1 MFEKLI
7 EGYIAQGIK
16 DVASDARLA
25 ANLFQALPEE
35 EQNRALKWVQDNV
48 DKTQVV
54 LGFRREVPTSPII
67 SVTPSSEIETDAVI
81 GMVGEPITDA
91 TTGQRV
97 NLEGSWFEVTYRCLA
112 QAANADVVTYLVAIV
127 RQTMLRYRPQLMNAG
142 LFEQKISMTDL
153 MPSDEFNDP
162 NIEIFQ
168 RGVEL
173 SGTAF
178 IGYDAVQPDGII
190 SLVATE
196 TLTPYASSQ
205 ADTLVIAAAKIT
217 DTFTRADNTSLLRTT
232 SGHVWTPL
240 SGTWGVI
247 ANTAYMI
254 TPGADHRSLA
264 TTTAL
269 ANGRVSM
276 TVTNPL
282 GSRLG
287 FRFTD
292 KDNGFYVEAQ
302 SNQYALV
309 KVLAG
314 VTSTIGTYPVTPASG
329 DQVMASLANSS
340 VSVFVNGTIALAVS
354 QAFNQTGTL
363 HGIGATDTSLAQWT
377 RFTCS

>member
-254 TPGADHRSLA
+254 TPGADGRSLA

>member
-7 EGYIAQGIK
+7 EGYIAQGLK
-16 DVASDARLA
+16 DVASDARLS
-25 ANLFQALPEE
+25 ANLFQVLPEE
-35 EQNRALKWVQDNV
+35 EQSRALKWVQDNV

-67 SVTPSSEIETDAVI
+67 SVTPSSEVETDAVI
-81 GMVGEPITDA
+81 GMIGEPIIDA
-91 TTGQRV
+91 ITGQRV

-112 QAANADVVTYLVAIV
+112 QAANADVVTYLVSIV
-127 RQTMLRYRPQLMNAG
+127 RQTLLRYRPQLMTAG

-168 RGVEL
+168 RGVEI

-178 IGYDAVQPDGII
+178 IGYDAVQPDGYT
-190 SLVATE
+190 SMTASE
-196 TLTPYASSQ
+196 TLTTYASPQ
-205 ADTLVIAAAKIT
+205 TDTVVIAASKIT
-217 DTFTRADNTSLLRTT
+217 DTFARADNTSLLRTT
-232 SGHVWTPL
+232 SGHVWTL
-240 SGTWGVI
+240 RSGTWGI
-247 ANTAYMI
+247 IQNTGYMI
-254 TPGADHRSLA
+254 TPGADQRSLA
-264 TTTAL
+264 TVTAL
-269 ANGRVSM
+269 ADGRVSM

-282 GSRLG
+282 GARLG

-309 KVLAG
+309 KLISGAP
-314 VTSTIGTYPVTPASG
+314 TTIGTYPATPASG

-340 VSVFVNGTIALAVS
+340 VSVFINGAIALAVS

-363 HGIGATDTSLAQWT
+363 HGIGATNTSLAQWT